1 MTFYRHFNNKADLA
15 AELFNAAAATA
26 MPRFVRITTMVY
38 QDRDE
43 VLKWIKA
50 LFEADYKNRRALRP
64 FAQAT
69 VDEDSFTKRAQ
80 QLISEIIQILG
91 ATIPTFAVDPDRPD
105 ERRRWLEA
113 WLLIYEILDQGN
125 HAALNSG
132 VATDPLVIE
141 ILAERFLQFV
151 VRSRKCEAA
160 TSRGRRTPLTGGREF
175 SDGVGGRPSGA
186 PSRRR
191 NHGPMAVRISAP
203 LAPPNRRCRSTG
215 NRSQCP
221 QGALQSP
228 AAGHQGDPQGGLRVA
243 QLRQLSWCHDL

>member
-1 MTFYRHFNNKADLA
+1 MENRLRIKGGARKTATSAMSAECGCKVVIESLDQSLPDSSSDPRVDGLVAFQEKRKRDNRDRLLAAAMTEFCNRGYLAVPVEDIASRAGVSRMTFYRHFSNKADLA

-38 QDRDE
+38 RDRDE

-50 LFEADYKNRRALRP
+50 LFEADYKNRRALRA

-69 VDEDSFTKRAQ
+69 VDEDSFTERAQ

-91 ATIPTFAVDPDRPD
+91 ATIPAFAVDPDRPD

-141 ILAERFLQFV
+141 ILADRFLQFV
-151 VRSRKCEAA
+151 RSR
-160 TSRGRRTPLTGGREF
+160 
-175 SDGVGGRPSGA
+175 PS
-186 PSRRR
+186 
-191 NHGPMAVRISAP
+191 
-203 LAPPNRRCRSTG
+203 
-215 NRSQCP
+215 
-221 QGALQSP
+221 
-228 AAGHQGDPQGGLRVA
+228 
-243 QLRQLSWCHDL
+243 